1 MIYCKKCGTALPDDA
16 VFCVKC
22 GTKVDRPVSAQPGD
36 ADKTQP
42 LPTAPADA
50 AQKPADK
57 PDLAAEAAKL
67 SKKSSAKAPISA
79 PPVPGDIDDNK
90 SSSALIA
97 VVLGFVVF
105 CGAMLGAY
113 YIVGP
118 GASGS
123 TATTKVTHDPN
134 TKPVKTAE
142 QKKAEQAEAAERER
156 AHQEAIKPPVT
167 LDKVVVTPNVIGEP
181 QVSLVMTNH
190 SGKTI
195 DAYKVRISVYNNYGE
210 QLKEF
215 GVGNDHFNGISQDAL
230 GDGQSSSGGRYWT
243 LHGFDTGRKFVV
255 RLMSIHYSDG
265 TEWTTEDSQKVT
277 AEGKL

>member
-16 VFCVKC
+16 VYCVKC
-22 GTKVDRPVSAQPGD
+22 GTKVDRPVSSQSGD
-36 ADKTQP
+36 ADKTRP
-42 LPTAPADA
+42 LPAAPTGTAQDPG
-50 AQKPADK
+50 KK

-134 TKPVKTAE
+134 TKPVKTAAQE
-142 QKKAEQAEAAERER
+142 KAAQAEAAEKER

-167 LDKVVVTPNVIGEP
+167 LDKVIVKPNVIGEP
-181 QVSLVMTNH
+181 LVSLVMTNH

-195 DAYKVRISVYNNYGE
+195 DAYKVQISVYNNYGE

-230 GDGQSSSGGRYWT
+230 GDGQSSSSSRSWT

-277 AEGKL
+277 VEGKL

>member
-22 GTKVDRPVSAQPGD
+22 GTKVDRPAGARPGD

-42 LPTAPADA
+42 LPTASADA
-50 AQKPADK
+50 AQDPGKK
-57 PDLAAEAAKL
+57 PDLAAEASKL
-67 SKKSSAKAPISA
+67 SKPKQAT
-79 PPVPGDIDDNK
+79 PPAHQPGDIDDNR
-90 SSSALIA
+90 SSNALIA
-97 VVLGFVVF
+97 VIG
-105 CGAMLGAY
+105 GAALIVGALFICY
-113 YIVGP
+113 HVVGP
-118 GASGS
+118 GASSG
-123 TATTKVTHDPN
+123 TTTPKVTSSAKAPAQ
-134 TKPVKTAE
+134 TAE
-142 QKKAEQAEAAERER
+142 QKKAAEEKTAADKK
-156 AHQEAIKPPVT
+156 AHEEAIKPPVT
-167 LDKVVVTPNVIGEP
+167 LDKVIVKSNAIGEP
-181 QVSLVMTNH
+181 LVSLVMTNH

-215 GVGNDHFNGISQDAL
+215 GVGNDHFGGISQDAL
-230 GDGQSSSGGRYWT
+230 ADGQSSSSSRSWT

>member
-22 GTKVDRPVSAQPGD
+22 GTKVDRPADARPGD

-42 LPTAPADA
+42 LPTVSANA
-50 AQKPADK
+50 AQDPGKK
-57 PDLAAEAAKL
+57 PDLAAEASKL
-67 SKKSSAKAPISA
+67 SKPKQAA
-79 PPVPGDIDDNK
+79 PPAHQPGDIDDNK

-97 VVLGFVVF
+97 VIG
-105 CGAMLGAY
+105 GAALIVGALFICY
-113 YIVGP
+113 HVVGP
-118 GASGS
+118 GASS
-123 TATTKVTHDPN
+123 SATAPKVTSSAKAPAQ
-134 TKPVKTAE
+134 TAE
-142 QKKAEQAEAAERER
+142 QKKAAEEKAAADKK
-156 AHQEAIKPPVT
+156 AHEEAIKPPVT
-167 LDKVVVTPNVIGEP
+167 LDKVIVKPNVIGEP
-181 QVSLVMTNH
+181 LVSLVMTNH

-195 DAYKVRISVYNNYGE
+195 DAYKVQISVYNNYGE

-230 GDGQSSSGGRYWT
+230 GDGQSSSSSRSWT

-265 TEWTTEDSQKVT
+265 TEWTTEQDQQVT

>member
-22 GTKVDRPVSAQPGD
+22 GTKVDRPVSAQPSD
-36 ADKTQP
+36 VDKTQS
-42 LPTAPADA
+42 LQAASTDTAQDPG
-50 AQKPADK
+50 KK
-57 PDLAAEAAKL
+57 PDLAAEASKL
-67 SKKSSAKAPISA
+67 SKPKQTT
-79 PPVPGDIDDNK
+79 PPAHQLGDIDDNK
-90 SSSALIA
+90 SSNAFIA

-118 GASGS
+118 GASSS

-134 TKPVKTAE
+134 AKPVKTAAQE
-142 QKKAEQAEAAERER
+142 KAEQAEAAEKER

-167 LDKVVVTPNVIGEP
+167 LDKVIVKPNVIGEP
-181 QVSLVMTNH
+181 LVSLVMTNH

-195 DAYKVRISVYNNYGE
+195 DAYKVQISVYNNYGE

-230 GDGQSSSGGRYWT
+230 GDGQSSSSSRSWT
-243 LHGFDTGRKFVV
+243 LHGFDTGRKFIV

-265 TEWTTEDSQKVT
+265 TEWATEQDQQVT

>member
-22 GTKVDRPVSAQPGD
+22 GTKVDRPAGARPGD

-42 LPTAPADA
+42 LPAISVNA
-50 AQKPADK
+50 AQEPDKK
-57 PDLAAEAAKL
+57 PDLAAEASKL
-67 SKKSSAKAPISA
+67 SKPQQAA
-79 PPVPGDIDDNK
+79 PPAHQPGDIDDNK
-90 SSSALIA
+90 SSNALIA

-134 TKPVKTAE
+134 AKSVKTAAQE
-142 QKKAEQAEAAERER
+142 KAEQAEAAEKER

-167 LDKVVVTPNVIGEP
+167 LDKVIVKPNVIGEP
-181 QVSLVMTNH
+181 LVSLVMTNR

-195 DAYKVRISVYNNYGE
+195 DAYKVQISVYNNYGE

-230 GDGQSSSGGRYWT
+230 GDGQSSSSNRSWT

-265 TEWTTEDSQKVT
+265 TEWTTEQNQQVT

>member
-22 GTKVDRPVSAQPGD
+22 GTKVDRPAGARPSD

-42 LPTAPADA
+42 LPTVSADA
-50 AQKPADK
+50 AQDPGKK
-57 PDLAAEAAKL
+57 PDLAAEASKL
-67 SKKSSAKAPISA
+67 SKPKQAT
-79 PPVPGDIDDNK
+79 PPAHQPGDIDDNK
-90 SSSALIA
+90 SSNALIA

-105 CGAMLGAY
+105 CGAMFGAY

-134 TKPVKTAE
+134 AKPVKTAAQE
-142 QKKAEQAEAAERER
+142 KAEQAEAAERER

-167 LDKVVVTPNVIGEP
+167 LDKVIVKPNVIGEP
-181 QVSLVMTNH
+181 LVSLVMTNH

-230 GDGQSSSGGRYWT
+230 GDGQSSSSSRSWT

-265 TEWTTEDSQKVT
+265 TEWTTEQDQQVT

>member
-22 GTKVDRPVSAQPGD
+22 GTKVDRPAGARPGD

-42 LPTAPADA
+42 LPTVSADA
-50 AQKPADK
+50 VQESGKK
-57 PDLAAEAAKL
+57 PDLAAEASKL
-67 SKKSSAKAPISA
+67 SKPKQAA
-79 PPVPGDIDDNK
+79 PPARQPGDIDDNK
-90 SSSALIA
+90 SSNALIA
-97 VVLGFVVF
+97 VIG
-105 CGAMLGAY
+105 GAALIVGALFICY
-113 YIVGP
+113 HVVGP
-118 GASGS
+118 GASSS
-123 TATTKVTHDPN
+123 TTAPKATSSAKAPAQ
-134 TKPVKTAE
+134 TAE
-142 QKKAEQAEAAERER
+142 QKKAAEEKAAADKK
-156 AHQEAIKPPVT
+156 AHEEAIKPPVT
-167 LDKVVVTPNVIGEP
+167 LDKVIVKSNAIGEP
-181 QVSLVMTNH
+181 LVSLVMTNH

-215 GVGNDHFNGISQDAL
+215 GVGNDHFGGISQDAL
-230 GDGQSSSGGRYWT
+230 ADGQSSSSSRSWT

-265 TEWTTEDSQKVT
+265 TEWTTEQDQQVT

>member
-1 MIYCKKCGTALPDDA
+1 MIYCKKCGTPLPDDA

-22 GTKVDRPVSAQPGD
+22 GTKVDRPADAQPSD

-42 LPTAPADA
+42 LLTVSADA
-50 AQKPADK
+50 AQDPGKK
-57 PDLAAEAAKL
+57 PDLTDEASKL
-67 SKKSSAKAPISA
+67 NKPKQAT
-79 PPVPGDIDDNK
+79 PPAHQPGDIDDNK
-90 SSSALIA
+90 SSNALIA

-134 TKPVKTAE
+134 AKPVKTAAQE
-142 QKKAEQAEAAERER
+142 KAEQAEAAEKER

-167 LDKVVVTPNVIGEP
+167 LDKVIVKPNVIGEP
-181 QVSLVMTNH
+181 LVSLVMTNR

-195 DAYKVRISVYNNYGE
+195 DAYKVQISVYNNYGE

-230 GDGQSSSGGRYWT
+230 GDGQSSSSSRSWT

-265 TEWTTEDSQKVT
+265 TEWTTEQNQQVT

>member
-22 GTKVDRPVSAQPGD
+22 GTKVDRPAGARPGD

-42 LPTAPADA
+42 LPATSVNA
-50 AQKPADK
+50 AQEPDEK
-57 PDLAAEAAKL
+57 PDLAAEASKL
-67 SKKSSAKAPISA
+67 SKPKQAT
-79 PPVPGDIDDNK
+79 PPAHQPGDIDDNK
-90 SSSALIA
+90 SSNALIA
-97 VVLGFVVF
+97 VIG
-105 CGAMLGAY
+105 GAALIVGALFICY
-113 YIVGP
+113 HVVGP
-118 GASGS
+118 GASSS
-123 TATTKVTHDPN
+123 TTAPKVTSSAKAPAQ
-134 TKPVKTAE
+134 TAE
-142 QKKAEQAEAAERER
+142 QKKAAEEKAAADKK
-156 AHQEAIKPPVT
+156 AHEEAIKPPVT
-167 LDKVVVTPNVIGEP
+167 LDKVSVSPNPIGEP

-230 GDGQSSSGGRYWT
+230 GDGQSSSDSRSWT
-243 LHGFDTGRKFVV
+243 LHGFDTGRKFIV

-265 TEWTTEDSQKVT
+265 TEWTTEQDQQVT

>member
-16 VFCVKC
+16 VFCIKC
-22 GTKVDRPVSAQPGD
+22 GTKVDRPADARPGD

-42 LPTAPADA
+42 LPTISADA
-50 AQKPADK
+50 AQELDKK
-57 PDLAAEAAKL
+57 PDLAAEASKL
-67 SKKSSAKAPISA
+67 SKPKQTVSPAHQ
-79 PPVPGDIDDNK
+79 PGDIDDNK
-90 SSSALIA
+90 SSSALIT
-97 VVLGFVVF
+97 VLLGFVVF
-105 CGAMLGAY
+105 CGVMLGAY

-134 TKPVKTAE
+134 AKPVKTAAQE
-142 QKKAEQAEAAERER
+142 KAEQAEAAERER

-167 LDKVVVTPNVIGEP
+167 LDKVVVKPNVIGEP
-181 QVSLVMTNH
+181 LVSLVMTNH

-230 GDGQSSSGGRYWT
+230 GDGQSSSSSRSWT

-265 TEWTTEDSQKVT
+265 TEWTTEQDQQVT

>member
-22 GTKVDRPVSAQPGD
+22 GTKVDRPVSAQPSD
-36 ADKTQP
+36 VDKTQS
-42 LPTAPADA
+42 LQAASTDTAQDPG
-50 AQKPADK
+50 KK
-57 PDLAAEAAKL
+57 PDLAAEASKL
-67 SKKSSAKAPISA
+67 SKPKQTIPLAHQ
-79 PPVPGDIDDNK
+79 PGDIDDNK

-134 TKPVKTAE
+134 TKPVKTAD

-195 DAYKVRISVYNNYGE
+195 DAYKVQISVYNNYGE

-230 GDGQSSSGGRYWT
+230 GDGQSSSSSRSWT
-243 LHGFDTGRKFVV
+243 LHGFDTGRKFIV

-265 TEWTTEDSQKVT
+265 TEWATEQDQQVT

>member
-22 GTKVDRPVSAQPGD
+22 GTKVDRPADARLGD

-42 LPTAPADA
+42 LQAASTNTAQDPG
-50 AQKPADK
+50 KK

-79 PPVPGDIDDNK
+79 PPVPGEIDDDK
-90 SSSALIA
+90 SSRALIA
-97 VVLGFVVF
+97 VIG
-105 CGAMLGAY
+105 GAALIVGALFICY
-113 YIVGP
+113 HVVGP

-123 TATTKVTHDPN
+123 ATAPKVTSSAKAPAQ
-134 TKPVKTAE
+134 TAE
-142 QKKAEQAEAAERER
+142 QKKAAEEKAAADKK
-156 AHQEAIKPPVT
+156 AHEEAIKPPVT

-181 QVSLVMTNH
+181 LVSLVMTNH

-195 DAYKVRISVYNNYGE
+195 DAYKVQISVYNNYGE

-230 GDGQSSSGGRYWT
+230 GDGQSSSSSRSWT
-243 LHGFDTGRKFVV
+243 LHGFDTGRKFIV

-265 TEWTTEDSQKVT
+265 TEWATEQDQQVT

>member
-1 MIYCKKCGTALPDDA
+1 MIYCKKCGTPLPDDA

-22 GTKVDRPVSAQPGD
+22 GTKVDRPADAQPSD

-42 LPTAPADA
+42 LPTASADA
-50 AQKPADK
+50 AQEPGKK
-57 PDLAAEAAKL
+57 PDLAAEASKL
-67 SKKSSAKAPISA
+67 SKPKQAA
-79 PPVPGDIDDNK
+79 PPARQPGDIDDNK
-90 SSSALIA
+90 SSNALIA

-134 TKPVKTAE
+134 AKPVKTAAQE
-142 QKKAEQAEAAERER
+142 KAEQAEAAEKER

-167 LDKVVVTPNVIGEP
+167 LDKVIVKPNVIGEP
-181 QVSLVMTNH
+181 LVSLVMTNH

-195 DAYKVRISVYNNYGE
+195 DAYKVQISVYNNYGE

-230 GDGQSSSGGRYWT
+230 GDGQSSSSSRSWT

-265 TEWTTEDSQKVT
+265 TEWTTEQDQQVT

>member
-22 GTKVDRPVSAQPGD
+22 GTKVDRPVDAQSGG

-42 LPTAPADA
+42 LPTVSADT
-50 AQKPADK
+50 AQSPGKKPN
-57 PDLAAEAAKL
+57 LAAEASKL
-67 SKKSSAKAPISA
+67 SKPKQAI
-79 PPVPGDIDDNK
+79 PPAHQPGDIDDNK
-90 SSSALIA
+90 SSNALIA
-97 VVLGFVVF
+97 VILGFVVF
-105 CGAMLGAY
+105 CGAMFGAY
-113 YIVGP
+113 CIVGP

-123 TATTKVTHDPN
+123 TATTKVTHAPN
-134 TKPVKTAE
+134 AKPVKTAAQE
-142 QKKAEQAEAAERER
+142 KAEQAEAAEKER

-167 LDKVVVTPNVIGEP
+167 LDKVVVKPNVIGEP
-181 QVSLVMTNH
+181 LVSLVMTNH

-195 DAYKVRISVYNNYGE
+195 DAYKVQISVYNNYGE

-230 GDGQSSSGGRYWT
+230 GDGQSSSSSRSWT

-265 TEWTTEDSQKVT
+265 TEWTTEQDQQVT

>member
-16 VFCVKC
+16 VFCIKC

-36 ADKTQP
+36 ADKTRP
-42 LPTAPADA
+42 LPTAPTGT
-50 AQKPADK
+50 AQDPGKK

-215 GVGNDHFNGISQDAL
+215 GVGNDHFGGISQDAL
-230 GDGQSSSGGRYWT
+230 ADGQSSSSSRSWT

>member
-22 GTKVDRPVSAQPGD
+22 GTKVDRPADAQSGG

-42 LPTAPADA
+42 LPTVSADA
-50 AQKPADK
+50 AQEPGKK
-57 PDLAAEAAKL
+57 PDLAAEASKL
-67 SKKSSAKAPISA
+67 SKPKQAT
-79 PPVPGDIDDNK
+79 PPAHHPGDIDDNR
-90 SSSALIA
+90 SSNALIA

-134 TKPVKTAE
+134 AKPVKTAAQE
-142 QKKAEQAEAAERER
+142 KAEQAEAAERER

-167 LDKVVVTPNVIGEP
+167 LDKVIVKPNVIGEP
-181 QVSLVMTNH
+181 LVSLVMTNH

-230 GDGQSSSGGRYWT
+230 GDGQSSSSSRSWT

-265 TEWTTEDSQKVT
+265 TEWTTEQDQQVT

>member
-22 GTKVDRPVSAQPGD
+22 GTKVDRPADAQSGG

-42 LPTAPADA
+42 LPTVSADA
-50 AQKPADK
+50 AQEPGKK
-57 PDLAAEAAKL
+57 PDLAAEASKL
-67 SKKSSAKAPISA
+67 SKPKQAT
-79 PPVPGDIDDNK
+79 PPAHHPGDIDDNR
-90 SSSALIA
+90 SSNALIA

-134 TKPVKTAE
+134 AKPVKTAAQE
-142 QKKAEQAEAAERER
+142 KAEQAEAAERER

-167 LDKVVVTPNVIGEP
+167 LDKVIVRSNAIGEP
-181 QVSLVMTNH
+181 LVSLVMTNH

-230 GDGQSSSGGRYWT
+230 GDGQSSSSSRSWT

-265 TEWTTEDSQKVT
+265 TEWTTEQDQQVT

>member
-22 GTKVDRPVSAQPGD
+22 GTKVDRPVSAQSGD
-36 ADKTQP
+36 VDKTQL
-42 LPTAPADA
+42 LPTASTDT
-50 AQKPADK
+50 AQDPGKK

-105 CGAMLGAY
+105 CGAY

>member
-22 GTKVDRPVSAQPGD
+22 GTKVDRPADARSGD

-42 LPTAPADA
+42 LLTVSADA
-50 AQKPADK
+50 AQDPGKK
-57 PDLAAEAAKL
+57 PDLAAEASKL
-67 SKKSSAKAPISA
+67 SKPKQAT
-79 PPVPGDIDDNK
+79 PPTHQPGDIDDNK
-90 SSSALIA
+90 SSNALIA
-97 VVLGFVVF
+97 VIGSAALIV
-105 CGAMLGAY
+105 GALFICY
-113 YIVGP
+113 HVVGP
-118 GASGS
+118 GASSS
-123 TATTKVTHDPN
+123 TTAPKVTSSAKAPAQ
-134 TKPVKTAE
+134 TAE
-142 QKKAEQAEAAERER
+142 QKKAAEEKAAADKK
-156 AHQEAIKPPVT
+156 AHEEAIKPPVT
-167 LDKVVVTPNVIGEP
+167 LDKVIVKPNVIGEP
-181 QVSLVMTNH
+181 LVSLVMTNH

-230 GDGQSSSGGRYWT
+230 GDGQSSSSSRSWT

-265 TEWTTEDSQKVT
+265 TEWTTEQDQQVT

>member
-22 GTKVDRPVSAQPGD
+22 GTKVDRPAGARPGD

-42 LPTAPADA
+42 LPTVSADA
-50 AQKPADK
+50 AQEPGKK
-57 PDLAAEAAKL
+57 PDLADEASKL
-67 SKKSSAKAPISA
+67 SKPKQATPSTHQ
-79 PPVPGDIDDNK
+79 PGDIDDNK

-113 YIVGP
+113 YVVGP

-134 TKPVKTAE
+134 AKPVKTAAQE
-142 QKKAEQAEAAERER
+142 KAEQAEAAERER

-167 LDKVVVTPNVIGEP
+167 LDKVIVKPNVIGEP
-181 QVSLVMTNH
+181 LVSLVMTNH

-195 DAYKVRISVYNNYGE
+195 DAYKVQISVYNNYGE

-230 GDGQSSSGGRYWT
+230 GDGQSSSSSRSWT

-265 TEWTTEDSQKVT
+265 TEWTTEQNQQVT

>member
-16 VFCVKC
+16 VFCIKC
-22 GTKVDRPVSAQPGD
+22 GTKVDRPADARLGD

-67 SKKSSAKAPISA
+67 SKPKQAI
-79 PPVPGDIDDNK
+79 PPAHQPGDIDDNK

-97 VVLGFVVF
+97 VVGGLAFLV
-105 CGAMLGAY
+105 GALF
-113 YIVGP
+113 ICNHVVGP
-118 GASGS
+118 GASSS
-123 TATTKVTHDPN
+123 TATPRVTSRATAPAQ
-134 TKPVKTAE
+134 TAE
-142 QKKAEQAEAAERER
+142 QKKAAEEKAAAEKK
-156 AHQEAIKPPVT
+156 AHEEAIKPPVT
-167 LDKVVVTPNVIGEP
+167 LDKVVVTPNIIGEP

-230 GDGQSSSGGRYWT
+230 GDGQSSSSGRYWT

>member
-22 GTKVDRPVSAQPGD
+22 GTKVDRPAGARPGD

-42 LPTAPADA
+42 LPAASVNA
-50 AQKPADK
+50 AQEPDKK
-57 PDLAAEAAKL
+57 PDLAAEVSKL
-67 SKKSSAKAPISA
+67 SKPKQAT
-79 PPVPGDIDDNK
+79 PPAHQPGDIDDNK
-90 SSSALIA
+90 SSNALIA

-113 YIVGP
+113 YVVGP

-134 TKPVKTAE
+134 AKPVKTAAQE
-142 QKKAEQAEAAERER
+142 KAEQAEAAEKER

-167 LDKVVVTPNVIGEP
+167 LDRVIVKPNVIGEP
-181 QVSLVMTNH
+181 LVSLVMTNH

-195 DAYKVRISVYNNYGE
+195 DAYKIQISVYNNYGE
-210 QLKEF
+210 LLKEF

-230 GDGQSSSGGRYWT
+230 GDGQSSSSSRSWT
-243 LHGFDTGRKFVV
+243 LHGFDTGRKFIV

-265 TEWTTEDSQKVT
+265 TEWTTEQDQQVT

>member
-1 MIYCKKCGTALPDDA
+1 MIVMIYCKKCGTALPDDA
-16 VFCVKC
+16 VFCIKC
-22 GTKVDRPVSAQPGD
+22 GTKVDRPADAQSGD

-42 LPTAPADA
+42 LPPVSADA
-50 AQKPADK
+50 AQEPDKK
-57 PDLAAEAAKL
+57 PDLAAEASKL
-67 SKKSSAKAPISA
+67 SKPKQAT
-79 PPVPGDIDDNK
+79 PPAHQPGDIDDNK
-90 SSSALIA
+90 SSNALIA

-123 TATTKVTHDPN
+123 TATTKVAHDPN
-134 TKPVKTAE
+134 AKPVKTAAQE
-142 QKKAEQAEAAERER
+142 KAEQAEAAEKER

-167 LDKVVVTPNVIGEP
+167 LDRVIVKPNVIGEP
-181 QVSLVMTNH
+181 LVSLVMTNH

-230 GDGQSSSGGRYWT
+230 GDGQSSSSSRSWT

-265 TEWTTEDSQKVT
+265 TEWTTEQDQQVT

>member
-16 VFCVKC
+16 VFCIKC
-22 GTKVDRPVSAQPGD
+22 GTKVDRPADTQPSD
-36 ADKTQP
+36 ADKTRP
-42 LPTAPADA
+42 LPTAPTDT
-50 AQKPADK
+50 AQDPGKK
-57 PDLAAEAAKL
+57 PDLAAEASKL
-67 SKKSSAKAPISA
+67 SKPKQAI
-79 PPVPGDIDDNK
+79 PPAHQPGDIDDNK

-97 VVLGFVVF
+97 VVG
-105 CGAMLGAY
+105 GAALFIGALFIGY
-113 YIVGP
+113 HVVGP
-118 GASGS
+118 GASSS
-123 TATTKVTHDPN
+123 TATPKVTSSAKAPAQ
-134 TKPVKTAE
+134 TAE
-142 QKKAEQAEAAERER
+142 QKKAAEEKAAAEKK
-156 AHQEAIKPPVT
+156 AHEEAIKPPVT
-167 LDKVVVTPNVIGEP
+167 LDKVIVKSNVIGEP
-181 QVSLVMTNH
+181 LVSLIMTNH

-215 GVGNDHFNGISQDAL
+215 GVGSDHFGGISQDAL
-230 GDGQSSSGGRYWT
+230 ADGQSSSSSRSWT

>member
-22 GTKVDRPVSAQPGD
+22 GTKVDRSADAQSGD

-42 LPTAPADA
+42 LLTVSADA
-50 AQKPADK
+50 AQDPGKK

-90 SSSALIA
+90 SSSAFIA

-134 TKPVKTAE
+134 AKPVKTAAQE
-142 QKKAEQAEAAERER
+142 KAEQAEAAEKER

-167 LDKVVVTPNVIGEP
+167 LDRVIVKPNVIGEP
-181 QVSLVMTNH
+181 LVSLVMTNH

-195 DAYKVRISVYNNYGE
+195 DAYKVQISVYNNYGE

-230 GDGQSSSGGRYWT
+230 GDGQSSSSSRSWT
-243 LHGFDTGRKFVV
+243 LHGFDTGRKFIV

-265 TEWTTEDSQKVT
+265 TEWTTEQDQQVT

>member
-22 GTKVDRPVSAQPGD
+22 GTKVDRPAGARPGD

-42 LPTAPADA
+42 LPTVSADA
-50 AQKPADK
+50 AQDPGKK
-57 PDLAAEAAKL
+57 PDLAAEASKL
-67 SKKSSAKAPISA
+67 SKPKQTT
-79 PPVPGDIDDNK
+79 PPAHQPGDIDDNK

-134 TKPVKTAE
+134 TKPVKTAAQE
-142 QKKAEQAEAAERER
+142 KAEQAEAAEKER

-167 LDKVVVTPNVIGEP
+167 LDKVIVKPNVIGEP
-181 QVSLVMTNH
+181 LVSLVMTNH

-230 GDGQSSSGGRYWT
+230 GDGQSSSSSRSWT

-265 TEWTTEDSQKVT
+265 TEWTTEQDQQVT

>member
-22 GTKVDRPVSAQPGD
+22 GAKVDRPADAQPSD

-42 LPTAPADA
+42 LPTASADA
-50 AQKPADK
+50 AQDPGKK
-57 PDLAAEAAKL
+57 PDLAAEASKL
-67 SKKSSAKAPISA
+67 SKPKQAA
-79 PPVPGDIDDNK
+79 PPARQPGDIDDNK
-90 SSSALIA
+90 SSNALIA
-97 VVLGFVVF
+97 VIG
-105 CGAMLGAY
+105 GAALIVGALFICY
-113 YIVGP
+113 HVVGP
-118 GASGS
+118 GASSS
-123 TATTKVTHDPN
+123 TTAPKVTSSAKAPAQ
-134 TKPVKTAE
+134 TAE
-142 QKKAEQAEAAERER
+142 QKKAAEEKAAADKK
-156 AHQEAIKPPVT
+156 AHEEAIKPPVT
-167 LDKVVVTPNVIGEP
+167 LDKVIVKSNAIGEP
-181 QVSLVMTNH
+181 LVSLVMTNR

-195 DAYKVRISVYNNYGE
+195 DAYKVQISVYNNYGE

-230 GDGQSSSGGRYWT
+230 GDGQSSSSSRSWT

-265 TEWTTEDSQKVT
+265 TEWTTEQNQQVT

>member
-16 VFCVKC
+16 VYCVKC
-22 GTKVDRPVSAQPGD
+22 GTKVDRPVSSQSGD
-36 ADKTQP
+36 ADKTRP
-42 LPTAPADA
+42 LPTAPTGT
-50 AQKPADK
+50 AQDPDK
-57 PDLAAEAAKL
+57 NPDLAAEAAKL

-90 SSSALIA
+90 SSNALIA
-97 VVLGFVVF
+97 VVG
-105 CGAMLGAY
+105 GAALFIGALFIGY
-113 YIVGP
+113 HVVGP
-118 GASGS
+118 GASSS
-123 TATTKVTHDPN
+123 TATPKVTSSAKAPAQS
-134 TKPVKTAE
+134 AE
-142 QKKAEQAEAAERER
+142 QKKAAEEKAAAEKK
-156 AHQEAIKPPVT
+156 AHEEAIKPPVT
-167 LDKVVVTPNVIGEP
+167 LDKVIVKSNVIGEP
-181 QVSLVMTNH
+181 LVSLIMTNH

-215 GVGNDHFNGISQDAL
+215 GVGTDHFGGISQDAL
-230 GDGQSSSGGRYWT
+230 ADGQSSSSSRSWT

-265 TEWTTEDSQKVT
+265 TEWTTEQDQQVT

>member
-16 VFCVKC
+16 VFCIKC
-22 GTKVDRPVSAQPGD
+22 GTKVDRPVSAQPSD
-36 ADKTQP
+36 VDKTQS
-42 LPTAPADA
+42 LQAASTDTAQDPG
-50 AQKPADK
+50 KK
-57 PDLAAEAAKL
+57 PDLAAEASKL
-67 SKKSSAKAPISA
+67 SKPKQTT
-79 PPVPGDIDDNK
+79 PPAHQPGDIDDNK

-134 TKPVKTAE
+134 AKPVKTAAQE
-142 QKKAEQAEAAERER
+142 KAEQVEAAEKER

-167 LDKVVVTPNVIGEP
+167 LDRVVVKPNVIGEP
-181 QVSLVMTNH
+181 LVSLVMTNH

-195 DAYKVRISVYNNYGE
+195 DAYKVQISVYNNYGE

-230 GDGQSSSGGRYWT
+230 GDGQSSSSSRSWT

-265 TEWTTEDSQKVT
+265 TEWTTEQDQQVT

>member
-22 GTKVDRPVSAQPGD
+22 GTKVDRPAGARPGD

-42 LPTAPADA
+42 LPTVSADA
-50 AQKPADK
+50 AQDPVKK
-57 PDLAAEAAKL
+57 PDLAAEASKL
-67 SKKSSAKAPISA
+67 SKPKQAA
-79 PPVPGDIDDNK
+79 PPAHQPGDIDDNK

-134 TKPVKTAE
+134 AKPVKTAAQE
-142 QKKAEQAEAAERER
+142 KAEQAEAAERER

-167 LDKVVVTPNVIGEP
+167 LDKVIVKPNVIGEP
-181 QVSLVMTNH
+181 LVSLVMTNR

-195 DAYKVRISVYNNYGE
+195 DAYKVQISVYNNYGE

-230 GDGQSSSGGRYWT
+230 GDGQSSSSSRSWT
-243 LHGFDTGRKFVV
+243 LHGFDTGRKFIV

-265 TEWTTEDSQKVT
+265 TEWTTEQDQQVT